1 MYLVL
6 TFHISRICISFIL
19 IVLETDLSSID
30 ILYYI
35 IVSIAKSFNI
45 YCCYQYQIISY
56 SEYSYSMYICKTSC
70 VLCRR

>member
-35 IVSIAKSFNI
+35 IVSIAKSFI

-56 SEYSYSMYICKTSC
+56 NEYS
-70 VLCRR
+70 